1 MASPI
6 YVVGHVN
13 PDTDSIASAVG
24 YAWLLRE
31 RDHVDAVAARAGNIN
46 AQTAWILKYL
56 AVEPPL
62 LINDASP
69 RFESVVRRLDSTTQE
84 MPLSQAWA
92 ISTRTGGIAPVLD
105 QDGMPY
111 GMITGRSLF
120 NYISTMIGVRPE
132 NHDIPIGKILE
143 LPCQDAADTKIL
155 KFTVATKIKEV
166 VDRILR
172 EEGDEFFVIDESG
185 RYVGICRQ
193 RDLLNPPR
201 IQIIMV
207 DHNEAQQSV
216 ASLEEAQLIEILDH
230 HRLGNPSTHTPI
242 RMSVDI
248 VGSTSTLVSERM
260 EEAGI
265 SAPIK
270 IAGLLLAGLLS
281 DTLNLTSPTT
291 TERDRR
297 ASARLS
303 RWAFVK
309 GSVLEDETQDSFG
322 KKVLLASTGL
332 ANRVATDVVLSDMKI
347 YQAGGYDFSIAQA
360 EVSDLHEVTDHLE
373 DLTKALN
380 TMREK
385 KNVDFAIL
393 MVTDVV
399 RSSSRLILS
408 NPPAVLDELPYAVQ
422 ADKTRIAEGVVSR
435 KKQLLP
441 VVLGILEG

>member
-56 AVEPPL
+56 SLEPPL

-69 RFESVVRRLDSTTQE
+69 RFESVVRRLDSTTME

-105 QDGMPY
+105 PDRIPY
-111 GMITGRSLF
+111 GLITGRSLF
-120 NYISTMIGVRPE
+120 NYIATLIGVHPE
-132 NHDIPIGKILE
+132 NHDIRIGKILE
-143 LPCQDAADTKIL
+143 SPCKDAADTKIL
-155 KFTVATKIKEV
+155 KFNVTTKIKEV

-172 EEGDEFFVIDESG
+172 EEGDEFFVIDENG
-185 RYVGICRQ
+185 EYVGICRQ

-265 SAPIK
+265 SAPPM
-270 IAGLLLAGLLS
+270 IAGLMLAGLLS

-291 TERDRR
+291 TERDHK
-297 ASARLS
+297 ASLRLS
-303 RWAFVK
+303 RWAFIK
-309 GSVLEDETQDSFG
+309 GSVLENETQDSFG
-322 KKVLLASTGL
+322 KKVLMASTGL
-332 ANRVATDVVLSDMKI
+332 ANRAAIDVVQSDMKL
-347 YQAGGYDFSIAQA
+347 YQAGGFDFAIAQA
-360 EVSDLHEVTDHLE
+360 EVSDLHEVTDHLGE
-373 DLTKALN
+373 LTAALN
-380 TMREK
+380 DLREK

-408 NPPAVLDELPYAVQ
+408 NPPLVLEELPYAAQ
-422 ADKTRIAEGVVSR
+422 SDKTRIADGVVSR